1 MKISDLNNS
10 LLLQE
15 WWAQDV
21 AKSMKNKGTV
31 GAFTAQGQDMG
42 FKKLKGDWLYV
53 DRKKNVYI
61 KQLTSL
67 QTLPNSPSEKVIR
80 YFNLVSFEDT
90 IVPLQNL
97 LHISTFN
104 QVDSLKYEDKNHYYI
119 YNANAKKP
127 PAFICIDKTN

>member
-1 MKISDLNNS
+1 MLFPIFLVACEMQLGPSFNDKEVR
-10 LLLQE
+10 LQE
-15 WWAQDV
+15 PI
-21 AKSMKNKGTV
+21 KNK
-31 GAFTAQGQDMG
+31 DMG
-42 FKKLKGDWLYV
+42 FKKLKGEWLYV

-80 YFNLVSFEDT
+80 YFNLVSFEDR